1 MPRQRKNVLVLLT
14 VLNTYGLYLQ
24 TELSLLLVTKQDP
37 KSGDLIGIE
46 FLLWK
51 YSAASGRNKL
61 IYRSF
66 DFDQLIGRCLERLPE
81 RKSPEV
87 SLGIQVH
94 VVSSTISFNP

>member
-37 KSGDLIGIE
+37 ESGDLIGIE

-51 YSAASGRNKL
+51 YSAAPGRYKL
-61 IYRSF
+61 IYR
-66 DFDQLIGRCLERLPE
+66 
-81 RKSPEV
+81 
-87 SLGIQVH
+87 
-94 VVSSTISFNP
+94 